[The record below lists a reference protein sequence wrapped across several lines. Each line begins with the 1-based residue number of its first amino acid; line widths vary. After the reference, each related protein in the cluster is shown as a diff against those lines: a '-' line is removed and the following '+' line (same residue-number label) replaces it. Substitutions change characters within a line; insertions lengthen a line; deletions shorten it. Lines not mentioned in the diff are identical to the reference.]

1 MRHCRRRTIFFLSL
15 LIVLLILSVLGS
27 LFVGAVAVP
36 LSEFRTS
43 GIIQMRLARILLAV
57 VAGASL
63 SVAGVVLQALVRNPL
78 AEPYLLGVSSGAGVS
93 AAATIFFGWY
103 LCSVITLPFM
113 AFLGAILT
121 VLAVSRIARQRDGST
136 PIYSLLLSGSILNAI
151 LGSLLMFVV
160 SISSSENLHNIM
172 WWLLGNLQIF
182 DWRLLGLTATIAV
195 VTMGYCIIE
204 SRNLNL
210 ISLGDEPA
218 AQLGLDVSRVRLQF
232 LIIASLLTAAVV
244 AACGLIGF
252 VGLIVPHTVRLLVG
266 ADHRRLLPC
275 SAVVGAIFLTTADS
289 VARTVMA
296 PVEIPIGVITASLGG
311 PFFLWLLRTRR
322 G

>member
-1 MRHCRRRTIFFLSL
+1 MRHGRRRIFLILCLLS
-15 LIVLLILSVLGS
+15 VLLILSIIGS

-36 LSEFRTS
+36 WSEFRTS

-63 SVAGVVLQALVRNPL
+63 SVAGVILQALVRNPL

-93 AAATIFFGWY
+93 AAVTIFFGWHFR
-103 LCSVITLPFM
+103 SPIALPLM
-113 AFLGAILT
+113 AFFGAILT
-121 VLAVSRIARQRDGST
+121 VLMVCQLARQRDGST

-182 DWRLLGLTATIAV
+182 DWQLLALTAGIAV
-195 VTMGYCIIE
+195 VTMGYSLIE
-204 SRNLNL
+204 SQNLNL

-218 AQLGLDVSRVRLQF
+218 AQLGLDVSRVRLRF

-252 VGLIVPHTVRLLVG
+252 VGLIVPHIMRLLVG

-275 SAVVGAIFLTTADS
+275 SAIVGAIFLTTADS

-296 PVEIPIGVITASLGG
+296 PVEIPIGVITALLGG
-311 PFFLWLLRTRR
+311 PFFLWLLRVRHR
-322 G
+322 